1 MRIQSRLRT
10 TQLTPNDNKSFS
22 IGTPLMV
29 DDWYERLGLNDIV
42 GRYKS
47 KGIDLDALVRGML
60 AYKLGDNFSVLRA
73 GEWMN
78 SPAVLE
84 HYGLKRFNSKALYR
98 TIELLGQNRER
109 IILELQD
116 RVLQLCDLPSTDI
129 VMDWTSLVYF
139 GDEPN
144 LAKYGYS
151 RDHQPGERQITLGV
165 AQLAPPWNIPLA
177 MTVEAGNIND
187 SNHFR
192 RTYQQVR
199 RILLEHS
206 LVIFD
211 KGANDK
217 RNLTSIELDH
227 NDYLTSKKLNTCD
240 DKVFQTFDENAWET
254 IDEAEGVYALKH
266 TFPSR
271 VNYYFFSRKLK
282 DDHEVSLRRLAERK
296 LEEAKS
302 IQHSLDG
309 GKGLPKRFCL
319 RNPLVDVRYDY
330 QTKLVQMNEEAAL
343 RFLIEE
349 LRNGR
354 EGCFCL
360 TSSRDMPAVV
370 ALERYRAKDAVE
382 KMFHSLKGEIE
393 VRPIRVW
400 SEDAVYGVLLL
411 GFIAQLMIC
420 LTRLTVEP
428 ARSVAT
434 KFITSSL
441 NNLTVTVVLTED
453 GQKRRFYSNFDPLNQ
468 AILGELMGKT

>member
-1 MRIQSRLRT
+1 LKLRT

-22 IGTPLMV
+22 IGTVLMV
-29 DDWYERLGLNDIV
+29 DDWYERLGLNDII
-42 GRYKS
+42 GRHKS

-78 SPAVLE
+78 SPAVLD
-84 HYGLKRFNSKALYR
+84 HYELKKFNAKALYR
-98 TIELLGQNRER
+98 AIELLGQNRER

-116 RVLQLCDLPSTDI
+116 AVLQLCDLPSTDI

-139 GDEPN
+139 GDEPK

-151 RDHQPGERQITLGV
+151 RDHQPGERQITVGV

-199 RILLEHS
+199 RILLDHS
-206 LVIFD
+206 MVIFD

-217 RNLTSIELDH
+217 KNLSSIELDH

-240 DKVFQTFDENAWET
+240 DKVFQTFDPDVWET
-254 IDEAEGVYALKH
+254 IDADEGVFALKH

-282 DDHEVSLRRLAERK
+282 LDHEVSLRRLAERK

-302 IQHSLDG
+302 IQKSLDG

-330 QTKLVQMNEEAAL
+330 QTKLVQLDEEAAL
-343 RFLIEE
+343 RFLENE

-360 TSSRDMPAVV
+360 TSSRDMPAAV

-400 SEDAVYGVLLL
+400 SEDAIYGVLLL

-420 LTRLTVEP
+420 LTRWTVEP
-428 ARSVAT
+428 ARTVAT
-434 KFITSSL
+434 KFIASSL
-441 NNLTVTVVLTED
+441 NNLTLTVVLTDD
-453 GQKRRFYSNFDPLNQ
+453 GQKRRFYSNFDPLNRS
-468 AILGELMGKT
+468 ILNNLMGET

>member
-1 MRIQSRLRT
+1 MQIQQKLRT

-29 DDWYERLGLNDIV
+29 DDWYERLGLNDII

-47 KGIDLDALVRGML
+47 KGIDLDALVCGML

-98 TIELLGQNRER
+98 AIELMGQNRER

-139 GDEPN
+139 GDEPK
-144 LAKYGYS
+144 LAKFGYS

-206 LVIFD
+206 MIIFD

-240 DKVFQTFDENAWET
+240 DKVFQSFDEDVWEM

-271 VNYYFFSRKLK
+271 VNYYFFSKKLQ
-282 DDHEVSLRRLAERK
+282 DDHEASLRRLAERK

-330 QTKLVQMNEEAAL
+330 QTKLVEMDEEAAL
-343 RFLIEE
+343 RFLIDE

-360 TSSRDMPAVV
+360 TSSRDMPAAV

-393 VRPIRVW
+393 VRLIRVW

-434 KFITSSL
+434 KFIASSL

-468 AILGELMGKT
+468 AILSNLMGET